1 MTDYI
6 FTGET
11 LDGKTVEGY
20 VFTPNAPKCDAN
32 FGIWIISENYMDFNT
47 WFGGSKASLT
57 VHAFQVKPE
66 SVRLKSVPLRVAV
79 ESIVEYCISNNYCT
93 IKCKMYETCVN
104 YIQNPDFPR
113 FWQWLDGLA
122 G

>member
-11 LDGKTVEGY
+11 LDGKTVEGFY
-20 VFTPNAPKCDAN
+20 CK
-32 FGIWIISENYMDFNT
+32 YQFNKDGLFLPAIQRT
-47 WFGGSKASLT
+47 KEWDTGDYLEYIEVRPS
-57 VHAFQVKPE
+57 

-79 ESIVEYCISNNYCT
+79 ESIAEYCKSNNYCT

>member
-11 LDGKTVEGY
+11 LDGEIVEGDLVHDGQDKTY
-20 VFTPNAPKCDAN
+20 ILMDVMDHIKRDDYAV
-32 FGIWIISENYMDFNT
+32 YMVE
-47 WFGGSKASLT
+47 
-57 VHAFQVKPE
+57 VHPS

-79 ESIVEYCISNNYCT
+79 ESIAEYCNGNNHCT

>member
-11 LDGKTVEGY
+11 LDGEIVEGDLVHDGHDRTY
-20 VFTPNAPKCDAN
+20 ILMDVMDHINRDDYAV
-32 FGIWIISENYMDFNT
+32 YMVEVRP
-47 WFGGSKASLT
+47 S
-57 VHAFQVKPE
+57 

-79 ESIVEYCISNNYCT
+79 ESIAEYCKSNNYCT